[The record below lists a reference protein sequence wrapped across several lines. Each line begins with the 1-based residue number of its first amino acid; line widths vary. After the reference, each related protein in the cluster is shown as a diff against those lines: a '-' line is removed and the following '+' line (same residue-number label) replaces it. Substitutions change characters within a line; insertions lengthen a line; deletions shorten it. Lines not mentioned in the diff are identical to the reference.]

1 MCSKQEEYTTFEE
14 ILPDTDVLYVTR
26 VQKERFKD
34 IDEFNKVCVNNFL
47 WYRNPSQGIKTFS
60 SKIFSLQVCNS
71 YVITPETLTKAKE
84 KMVVMHPLPRINEI
98 RCVSKN
104 SLVFLS

>member
-1 MCSKQEEYTTFEE
+1 MCCLSKQEEYTTFEE

-34 IDEFNKVCVNNFL
+34 IEEFNKVCVHNSL
-47 WYRNPSQGIKTFS
+47 WYQNLFQSKTFS
-60 SKIFSLQVCNS
+60 FPLQVCNS

-98 RCVSKN
+98 RCVS
-104 SLVFLS
+104 